1 MDYKEFFEYVFSN
14 GFMKD
19 NVICINN
26 DLKYN
31 NIYDIIL
38 KEKEVEKK
46 FEENNKKISKEN
58 KEEEENVNPNYEEE
72 ALILEVGN
80 KKNVEKILNFV
91 EGGHLPNIMDFPNGS
106 INPEQVFNNIIYYD
120 ENINYM
126 GSINNDSDYFESHTP
141 GAFILCTSLNSLEL
155 VKKEILK
162 ANKNI
167 QRIIFN
173 LITTGGTFE
182 RVMDFLEANQDFK
195 RCIINACIYCLNVK
209 KYKPLKDKYNILHN
223 DIYNRQFEVVK
234 FINMFSTKE
243 IKPFP
248 ITKLVTY
255 ENYIQNYKDRHFK
268 ISQFYGNLTK
278 KDYDKYYQKMKELI
292 EKMSNSKELKL
303 KNKRVLFNAFL
314 KFNIIED
321 LKELDKLIINEYSNQ
336 TFYGDLN
343 KWLMN
348 SKFNFYE
355 PVAYFTSR
363 LMFSLNTYAIENNQF
378 CEEEKK
384 LYRGVKMPYTCLLPY
399 KRAKGKI
406 ICLSSFTST
415 SEDIETVKKFAE
427 REHIEE
433 LYSSNLKFSVIFII
447 KNVYRNMWVSSG
459 INIQNVA
466 KYKYEKE
473 YVFQPFSFYYVKDVK
488 IDSNNHIVD
497 IYLKTIGKYEILE
510 EKIKYGKEIIYNKE
524 ENIIEIKN

>member
-26 DLKYN
+26 DLKYK

-38 KEKEVEKK
+38 KEKEEEIK

-91 EGGHLPNIMDFPNGS
+91 EGDHLPNIMDFPNGS

-162 ANKNI
+162 ANKND

-173 LITTGGTFE
+173 LITTGGTFQ

-223 DIYNRQFEVVK
+223 DIYNRQFEVVN
-234 FINMFSTKE
+234 FINMFSAKE

-248 ITKLVTY
+248 STKLVTY
-255 ENYIQNYKDRHFK
+255 EDYIQKYKDRHFK

-278 KDYDKYYQKMKELI
+278 ETYEEYYKKMKDLI
-292 EKMSNSKELKL
+292 EKESNSNELKL
-303 KNKRVLFNAFL
+303 NNQKVLFNAFL

-321 LKELDKLIINEYSNQ
+321 LKELDKLIIKEYTKN

-355 PVAYFTSR
+355 PVAYFTAR
-363 LMFSLNTYAIENNQF
+363 LMFSLNSYANENKTF
-378 CEEEKK
+378 CEEEKE

-399 KRAKGKI
+399 KRAKKRI

-415 SEDIETVKKFAE
+415 SEDETFAKNFSGRGE
-427 REHIEE
+427 AEE
-433 LYSSNLKFSVIFII
+433 LYKNSLKFSVVFTI
-447 KNVYRNMWVSSG
+447 KNLYKNNWVSS
-459 INIQNVA
+459 
-466 KYKYEKE
+466 
-473 YVFQPFSFYYVKDVK
+473 
-488 IDSNNHIVD
+488 
-497 IYLKTIGKYEILE
+497 
-510 EKIKYGKEIIYNKE
+510 
-524 ENIIEIKN
+524 